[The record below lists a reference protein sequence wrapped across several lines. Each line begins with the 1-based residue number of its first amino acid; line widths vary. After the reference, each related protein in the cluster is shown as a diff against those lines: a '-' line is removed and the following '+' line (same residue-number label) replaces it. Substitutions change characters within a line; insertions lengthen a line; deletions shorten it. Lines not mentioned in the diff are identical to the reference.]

1 MLKQGVT
8 TKQHSSGWRGRRA
21 QLRPAMR
28 AGMRSCGRTPAYVRP
43 YRLPLAAAG
52 ASLVLSGASA
62 TGN

>member
-1 MLKQGVT
+1 MLNQGVT

-21 QLRPAMR
+21 RLRPAMR
-28 AGMRSCGRTPAYVRP
+28 AGMRSYGRIPTYVRP
-43 YRLPLAAAG
+43 YRLPLIAAG